1 MYSDIMDGKRYRRLS
16 ENNDPLSLKYP
27 YNISFTWNTDGVPVF
42 KSSKFS
48 LWSFFLT
55 INELPYKE
63 RMKKENMIFAGFWYG
78 PHKPFMLTFCKP
90 NHESILKLEQ
100 DGVTIEVSSGN
111 EIVSKCFLLCGTCHL
126 PTMKA
131 LVCNCMQFNGKY
143 GCSKCLQPGETC
155 KTSSGGHCHIFP
167 CTAREPVGPERT
179 HEGTIAHAKQA
190 VACDKP
196 VYAIKGPSVLAYF
209 TYYDVIQ
216 GTTIDYMHCFTRN
229 L

>member
-48 LWSFFLT
+48 LWPFFLT

-63 RMKKENMIFAGFWYG
+63 RMKKENMIFTGFWYG

-167 CTAREPVGPERT
+167 FTAREPVGPERT